1 MTRKEQAGG
10 GFINFPAS
18 GLQSPAPACELRQ
31 GRRRRSGEQREAG
44 EREARGCPCCLG
56 SRVPTE
62 HSLASQPEDGPWCSP
77 ARPPGTPP
85 PTSVPLMRTLRLLE
99 GPGSGRAT
107 VARTLGPVLRW
118 MHSRL
123 TPPRPC
129 PRVARGPVL
138 LHGVQTGYV
147 PGQERRCPRLARAC
161 LESKGWGALPGCGD
175 KGPGLGGLKPWACGG
190 GGRCSAA
197 GVDAEALDD
206 VLAAQR
212 ASAQALA
219 ALPAA
224 ADVAAVEEDH
234 LRLGGESGS
243 IWTPVPRGRGNS
255 WRPTPLS
262 FPLKG

>member
-1 MTRKEQAGG
+1 MGLLTFLLRACKAQHLPVSCVRGG
-10 GFINFPAS
+10 GADLESS
-18 GLQSPAPACELRQ
+18 GKQERGRQGGAHAAWGPGSPLNTVWPVNPRTGHGAPLPAPQA
-31 GRRRRSGEQREAG
+31 
-44 EREARGCPCCLG
+44 P
-56 SRVPTE
+56 
-62 HSLASQPEDGPWCSP
+62 
-77 ARPPGTPP
+77 PP

-147 PGQERRCPRLARAC
+147 PGQERCCPRLARAC